1 MDRPWFRFYPTGVPP
16 RLEYPQAPLYRLLQE
31 AAARFPT
38 RTALIDYDGEAGREL
53 GAKDYRSLNDESDRF
68 AAALVALGIGKG
80 DRVAYFLQNSPA
92 LVVGFY
98 GILKAGAVAVPCNPM
113 YRERELAHQLRDC
126 GAKAILCEH
135 LLYPLVREVVG
146 QTALRHVIVAGGA
159 PDRGDHPTGPSQSQH
174 TSDQPLVV
182 SLSNHERLTEV
193 VSARPS
199 TGSGQTDNEKA
210 GVYSMDA
217 LVESHRPLPKYP
229 AIDPIQDLALL
240 PYTGGTTGV
249 PKGSMLSHFN
259 LVANAL
265 QFKSWFQYREGE
277 EVFIAALPLFH
288 IGGIAGVMSVP
299 LAAAATIVLF
309 RRYHPRGVLQA
320 IQKYQASRF
329 LGVPTMYVAILN
341 LEEARSFDL
350 ASLQPS
356 RTSAA
361 PLPRAVKEAFDRL
374 VGREVLIEGYGL
386 TEASP
391 LTHANPTHRARAGS
405 IGIPLPD
412 TDARVVDPE
421 EGTRVLPVGEV
432 GELVVRGPQ
441 VMRGYWNQPGASA
454 AALRDGWLY
463 TGDLARMD
471 GQGYFY
477 VVDRKKD
484 VINAAGFKV
493 WPREVEEVLYQHP
506 LIRAAAVIGVP
517 DTYRGETVKAVVVLK
532 GDHGF
537 LSPDAAQEDIK
548 AFCRLELAAYKVPRI
563 VEFRDDLPISAAGKV
578 LRRVL
583 RDDGADEP
591 G

>member
-1 MDRPWFRFYPTGVPP
+1 V
-16 RLEYPQAPLYRLLQE
+16 PLYRLLQE

-53 GAKDYRSLNDESDRF
+53 GAKDYRTLDDESDRF
-68 AAALVALGIGKG
+68 AAALVAMGIGKG

-126 GAKAILCEH
+126 GAKAILCEP
-135 LLYPLVREVVG
+135 LLYPMVREVAG
-146 QTALRHVIVAGGA
+146 QTALQHIVVTGEA
-159 PDRGDHPTGPSQSQH
+159 PAQRGI
-174 TSDQPLVV
+174 
-182 SLSNHERLTEV
+182 
-193 VSARPS
+193 
-199 TGSGQTDNEKA
+199 
-210 GVYSMDA
+210 YSMDA
-217 LVESHRPLPKYP
+217 LVESHRPLPQYP
-229 AIDPIQDLALL
+229 AIDPVQDLALL

-259 LVANAL
+259 LVANSL

-309 RRYHPRGVLQA
+309 RRFHPRGVLQA
-320 IQKYQASRF
+320 IQDYQASRF
-329 LGVPTMYVAILN
+329 LGVPTMYIAILN
-341 LEEARSFDL
+341 LEEGRSYDL

-361 PLPRAVKEAFDRL
+361 ALPRTVKEAFDKL
-374 VGREVLIEGYGL
+374 VGHEVLIEGYGL

-391 LTHANPTHRARAGS
+391 LTHVNPTRRARAGS

-412 TDARVVDPE
+412 TDAQVVDPE
-421 EGTRVLPVGEV
+421 LGTRVLPVGEV

-441 VMRGYWNQPGASA
+441 VMQGYWGQPAATAASI
-454 AALRDGWLY
+454 RDGWLY

-471 GQGYFY
+471 DQGYFY

-506 LIRAAAVIGVP
+506 LIRAAAVVGVP

-537 LSPDAAQEDIK
+537 LSTDAAQEEIK
-548 AFCRLELAAYKVPRI
+548 AFCRRELAAYKVPRI
-563 VEFRDDLPISAAGKV
+563 VEFRDDLPVSAAGKV

-583 RDDGADEP
+583 RDGGADEP
-591 G
+591 A

>member
-1 MDRPWFRFYPTGVPP
+1 MDRPWFRFYPPGVPP
-16 RLEYPQAPLYRLLQE
+16 RLEYPQVPLYRLLQE
-31 AAARFPT
+31 QAARYPA
-38 RTALIDYDGEAGREL
+38 RTALIYYDGEAGREL
-53 GAKDYRSLNDESDRF
+53 GAKDYRSLDDESDRF

-126 GAKAILCEH
+126 GAKAILCEP
-135 LLYPLVREVVG
+135 LLYPVVRGVVG
-146 QTALRHVIVAGGA
+146 QTAIQHIVVTGEA
-159 PDRGDHPTGPSQSQH
+159 PAQRGI
-174 TSDQPLVV
+174 
-182 SLSNHERLTEV
+182 
-193 VSARPS
+193 
-199 TGSGQTDNEKA
+199 
-210 GVYSMDA
+210 YSMDA
-217 LVESHRPLPKYP
+217 LVESHRPLPQYP

-309 RRYHPRGVLQA
+309 RRFHPRGVLQA
-320 IQKYQASRF
+320 IQKYRASRF

-341 LEEARSFDL
+341 LKEAHSFDL
-350 ASLQPS
+350 GSLQPS

-463 TGDLARMD
+463 TGDLARVD
-471 GQGYFY
+471 DQGYFY

-548 AFCRLELAAYKVPRI
+548 AFCRRELAAYKVPRI

-583 RDDGADEP
+583 RDDGPDEP